1 MSAMG
6 TGIKRLREERGWT
19 QAQLGEKVG
28 LDGTNIARR
37 ERGDTQVKPAERQ
50 KFARAFGLSVTAF
63 DDAWRVFR
71 TGRTQ
76 GGHGIPLINKVP
88 AGEVQDYEEYGVDS
102 GQGYEYLDYGDIRD
116 DQAFA
121 LEIVGDSM
129 QPRLNEGDRVVFSYC
144 DPYRDNGKLKSGR
157 IVFVRFVEGEAP
169 TIRSDRD
176 DLEPINA
183 GGGCMVARFYSLDD
197 GKVLLRKDNPDW
209 PPVLVR
215 REAIQNMAVA
225 IERREKME

>member
-1 MSAMG
+1 MG
-6 TGIKRLREERGWT
+6 TAIKRLREERDWT

-37 ERGDTQVKPAERQ
+37 ERGDTQIKPAERQ
-50 KFARAFGLSVTAF
+50 KFAKAFGLSVTAF

-129 QPRLNEGDRVVFSYC
+129 QPRLNEGDRVIFSYC
-144 DPYRDNGKLKSGR
+144 DPYRDDGKLKAGR

-169 TIRSDRD
+169 SVRPNDQGLKRSS
-176 DLEPINA
+176 E
-183 GGGCMVARFYSLDD
+183 GGCMVARFYPLE
-197 GKVLLRKDNPDW
+197 GEQILLRKDNPDW
-209 PPVLVR
+209 PPILVHR
-215 REAIQNMAVA
+215 QAIQNVAVA
-225 IERREKME
+225 IERREKMM

>member
-1 MSAMG
+1 MG
-6 TGIKRLREERGWT
+6 TAIKRLREERGWT

-50 KFARAFGLSVTAF
+50 KFTRAFGLSVTAF
-63 DDAWRVFR
+63 DDAWRVFK

-76 GGHGIPLINKVP
+76 GGRGIPLINKVP

-129 QPRLNEGDRVVFSYC
+129 RPRLNEGDRVIFSYC
-144 DPYRDNGKLKSGR
+144 DPYRDEGKLKAGR
-157 IVFVRFVEGEAP
+157 VVFVRFAEGQAP
-169 TIRSDRD
+169 AVRSDKSVGE
-176 DLEPINA
+176 LTYQ
-183 GGGCMVARFYSLDD
+183 GGGCLVARFYPLD
-197 GKVLLRKDNPDW
+197 GEQILLRKDNPEW
-209 PPVLVR
+209 PPILVN
-215 REAIQNMAVA
+215 REAIQNVAVA
-225 IERREKME
+225 IERREKMV